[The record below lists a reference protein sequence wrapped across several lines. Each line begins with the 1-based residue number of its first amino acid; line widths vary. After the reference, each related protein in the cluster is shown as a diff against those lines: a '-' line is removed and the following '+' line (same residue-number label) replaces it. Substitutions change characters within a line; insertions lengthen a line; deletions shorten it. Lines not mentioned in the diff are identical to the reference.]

1 MDEET
6 RMEEV
11 AAIKGMPVRRNM
23 HIKLKQAVPSGY
35 PTEKMKSQLA
45 AVGLN
50 CEETSEE
57 RLKQYKEEVLRDFPE
72 GNRQTFYIAKGTPKR
87 SQVYSCMAG
96 TDGKKMN
103 DVSYCNA
110 ALCSRRK
117 KHFNFDSINT
127 ITALSFC

>member
-72 GNRQTFYIAKGTPKR
+72 GNRQTFYIAKGTPKGAR
-87 SQVYSCMAG
+87 FIPAWQG
-96 TDGKKMN
+96 LTGK
-103 DVSYCNA
+103 
-110 ALCSRRK
+110 R
-117 KHFNFDSINT
+117 
-127 ITALSFC
+127 

>member
-45 AVGLN
+45 AAELRRNVG
-50 CEETSEE
+50 
-57 RLKQYKEEVLRDFPE
+57 
-72 GNRQTFYIAKGTPKR
+72 
-87 SQVYSCMAG
+87 
-96 TDGKKMN
+96 
-103 DVSYCNA
+103 
-110 ALCSRRK
+110 RK
-117 KHFNFDSINT
+117 AEAI
-127 ITALSFC
+127 